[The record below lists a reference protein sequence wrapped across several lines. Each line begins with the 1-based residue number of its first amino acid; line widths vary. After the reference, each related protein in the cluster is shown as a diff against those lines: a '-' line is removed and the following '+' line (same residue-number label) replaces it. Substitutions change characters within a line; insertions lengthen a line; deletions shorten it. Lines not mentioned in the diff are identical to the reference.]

1 MQGVIYTL
9 FLKSSFVVASL
20 LVRNVN
26 EEKAQKE
33 RSYKAP
39 TYMENL
45 TPNLRSVGKTEMAH
59 LYHPCDTVSDVAARR
74 WLNRKIQQNEHL
86 LTLLERN
93 GYNKYSH
100 TFTPIQVMLILN
112 ELGTPLSLISGK
124 LIVTKSDILEVLGK
138 K

>member
-1 MQGVIYTL
+1 M
-9 FLKSSFVVASL
+9 
-20 LVRNVN
+20 
-26 EEKAQKE
+26 EK
-33 RSYKAP
+33 
-39 TYMENL
+39 L

-74 WLNRKIQQNEHL
+74 WLNREIQQNEHL

-112 ELGTPLSLISGK
+112 ELGTPLSLISRK

>member
-1 MQGVIYTL
+1 M
-9 FLKSSFVVASL
+9 
-20 LVRNVN
+20 
-26 EEKAQKE
+26 EK
-33 RSYKAP
+33 
-39 TYMENL
+39 L

-59 LYHPCDTVSDVAARR
+59 LYHPCDTVSDVDARR

-112 ELGTPLSLISGK
+112 ELGTSLSLISRK